1 MSLETLRMFILG
13 FGWLVLL
20 LGSVF
25 ILARSIQFY
34 RKVKESPFG
43 KLVLAS
49 VAGWLITMYSLGI
62 VSTSYMYRDVAAVRV
77 VFPIF
82 LAWFATFLIIILIT
96 FRWSKQAA
104 TLQAF
109 YVGLEEEVRQ
119 RTQELKQAYER
130 DLKNEKKI
138 QGLQDEFLF
147 IAAHELRS
155 PVSAIRWGLHTILN
169 DEKST
174 AHLSSEAKQILK
186 TIYKRNEHLKE
197 LISRLLDTARL
208 EQGTLTIKQE
218 RVDPA
223 QIARETLTEAQH
235 LAVEHHVRLINK
247 VENAALIQADAT
259 LLKEI
264 LTNLVTNAI
273 RYNVDNGSVTVRERH
288 TASLVTLV
296 VEDTGK
302 GILKED
308 LRHIFDKF
316 HHIEHGKPSGKN
328 KSVGL
333 GLYITK
339 ELVTRMGGAIY
350 AESTEG
356 RGSAFT
362 FTLPRA
368 Q

>member
-1 MSLETLRMFILG
+1 MIS
-13 FGWLVLL
+13 FGWPVLL

-25 ILARSIQFY
+25 ILAKSTQFY
-34 RKVKESPFG
+34 KNVKESPVG

-62 VSTSYMYRDVAAVRV
+62 VATSYMYRDITAVRV

-82 LAWFATFLIIILIT
+82 LAWFATFLIIILVTI
-96 FRWSKQAA
+96 RWSKQAA
-104 TLQAF
+104 ALLVS
-109 YVGLEEEVRQ
+109 YRSIEEEVQ
-119 RTQELKQAYER
+119 QKTKELQQSYER
-130 DLKNEKKI
+130 DLENEKRI
-138 QGLQDEFLF
+138 RHLQDEFLF

-155 PVSAIRWGLHTILN
+155 PVNAIRWGLYAILK

-186 TIYKRNEHLKE
+186 TVYERNERLGN
-197 LISRLLDTARL
+197 LIGRLLDTARL
-208 EQGTLTIKQE
+208 EQGTLVIKQE

-223 QIARETLTEAQH
+223 YITREVFGEVQH
-235 LAVEHHVRLINK
+235 LAADHHVRLLNK
-247 VENAALIQADAT
+247 LDNTAPMQADAT

-264 LTNLVTNAI
+264 VTNLVTNAI
-273 RYNVDNGSVTVRERH
+273 RYNVSNGSVTVRERH

-302 GILKED
+302 GIPKEE

-316 HHIEHGKPSGKN
+316 HRIEHGKSPDKE

-339 ELVTRMGGAIY
+339 ELVTRMGGTIY

-356 RGSAFT
+356 RGSSFT

-368 Q
+368 